1 MLIATSVTVALR
13 CPRCGR
19 LELSELSR
27 FALGRAGSQRVECE
41 CGHHLLT
48 VGVRPGQVW
57 MQVPCFL
64 CEGTHFRYYSPG
76 QFWQPGLKQIAC
88 AETDLQ
94 LGVLGD
100 EGAVVEYVRP
110 GLSDL
115 ERFME
120 DDAFDGFFDDPVVM
134 YQVMN
139 QVQEL
144 GAQGLLRCRCG
155 SRDVGVDLFPD
166 RLELYCAAC
175 GRQRT
180 VPAATEQ
187 DLEAVLRAS
196 YLEIG
201 GDAPS
206 RRRGHKK

>member
-1 MLIATSVTVALR
+1 MLIPTTVTVALR
-13 CPRCGR
+13 CPQCGR
-19 LELSELSR
+19 LQLSGLSR
-27 FALGRAGSQRVECE
+27 FALGRTGSQRVACA

-64 CEGTHFRYYSPG
+64 CDGTHYRYYAPER
-76 QFWQPGLKQIAC
+76 FWAPDLKPITC

-94 LGVLGD
+94 LGVLGG
-100 EGAVVEYVRP
+100 EEAVAEYVRP

-120 DDAFDGFFDDPVVM
+120 DEAFEGFFDDPAVM
-134 YQVMN
+134 YQVMT
-139 QVQEL
+139 QVQEM
-144 GAQGLLRCRCG
+144 GAHGLLRCQCG
-155 SRDVGVDLFPD
+155 SREIGVDLFPD

-201 GDAPS
+201 E
-206 RRRGHKK
+206 K

>member
-27 FALGRAGSQRVECE
+27 FTLGRRGSQRMECA

-48 VGVRPGQVW
+48 VGTRPGQVW
-57 MQVPCFL
+57 MQVPCYL
-64 CEGTHFRYYSPG
+64 CDGIHFRYYPAE
-76 QFWQPGLKQIAC
+76 QFWDTGLKQIAC

-100 EGAVVEYVRP
+100 EDAVVEYVRP
-110 GLSDL
+110 GLSEL
-115 ERFME
+115 ERFM
-120 DDAFDGFFDDPVVM
+120 DDEAFDDFFDAPAIM
-134 YQVMN
+134 YQVLC

-144 GAQGLLRCRCG
+144 SAHGLLRCRCG
-155 SRDVGVDLFPD
+155 SREIGADLFPD
-166 RLELYCAAC
+166 RLELICAAC
-175 GRQRT
+175 GRQQT
-180 VPAATEQ
+180 VPACSER
-187 DLEAVLRAS
+187 DLDALMRAS

-201 GDAPS
+201 GDVPP
-206 RRRGHKK
+206 RRRGSKK